1 MIRRALTQEDRVT
14 IIRLNAQGR
23 NLWQIGC
30 SHSTVQTYL
39 ARIEHNPFVDRRHA
53 NPGRPRLI
61 DDPKSRLLQRAAHQ
75 NPFFSV
81 NQLLQQLNLMH
92 ISTNPTNTTSN
103 HLLRTLGM
111 RSRSAA
117 IKPFL
122 SAVHRATRLQ
132 FARAHEDWT
141 VED

>member
-1 MIRRALTQEDRVT
+1 MILRALTQED
-14 IIRLNAQGR
+14 IIHLNAQGR
-23 NLWQIGC
+23 SLRQIGAQIGR

-53 NPGRPRLI
+53 YPGRPRLI
-61 DDPKSRLLQRAAHQ
+61 DDSTSRRLQKAAHQ

-81 NQLLQQLNLMH
+81 NQLRQQLNLMH
-92 ISTNPTNTTSN
+92 I
-103 HLLRTLGM
+103 LLRTLGM

-122 SAVHRATRLQ
+122 SAVHRAATRLQ

-141 VED
+141 VEDWW